1 MVTVLTGVQFAV
13 MCQCC
18 VTEHDVACAG
28 QDLDLVFS
36 SLHCKYHTH
45 THTQHSGDKVQKVN
59 TRQPYY
65 NAVAGR
71 QSTVCS
77 VL

>member
-28 QDLDLVFS
+28 QDLDLDLDFS

-45 THTQHSGDKVQKVN
+45 THTTQW
-59 TRQPYY
+59 
-65 NAVAGR
+65 
-71 QSTVCS
+71 
-77 VL
+77 